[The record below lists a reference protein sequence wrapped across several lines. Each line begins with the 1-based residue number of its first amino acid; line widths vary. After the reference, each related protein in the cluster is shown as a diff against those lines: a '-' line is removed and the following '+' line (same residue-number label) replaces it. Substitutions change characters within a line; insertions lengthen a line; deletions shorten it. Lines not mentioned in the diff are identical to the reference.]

1 MSVLPPGNASG
12 DVVFKQKQ
20 WGEIVVFKKIGLGSW
35 IMIAMFL
42 GALFGYLFPH
52 AGVAL
57 KIVGDLFIRMVKM
70 IVVPLIFSAL
80 VMGIAGT
87 GDFKKLGRLGV
98 KALIWFEFATTL
110 ALVIGLSFANFVKPG
125 VGVVVSGNLDVS
137 AAQSYAQKTIDF
149 TQMVLNIVPTNII
162 DGMARGDMLQIV
174 FFSTFFGIAAAAIGA
189 KGRPVVDLA
198 KSVADIMFQFTGYVM
213 KLAPF
218 GIFGMMAYTV
228 GKYGLGMLL
237 PLGKLIG
244 TLYLALAVFL
254 AIILLLVRVLAGV
267 KIMPILRLI
276 KEPAVIAF
284 TTTTSEAALPVAMKK
299 LEKFGVPTNIVTFV
313 MPTGYTFN
321 LDGGTLYTALTF
333 MFIAQVFGIHYTL
346 GQQLMIMVMLMLATK
361 GIACVPAGSF
371 VVLAGA
377 AASLGLPPEGIAMVL
392 GVDRVLDMAR
402 TGCNLMGNCI
412 ASIVVARWEHALS
425 DDTLKR
431 TYATQ
436 ALEAD

>member
-1 MSVLPPGNASG
+1 ML
-12 DVVFKQKQ
+12 
-20 WGEIVVFKKIGLGSW
+20 KKIGLGSQ

-42 GALFGYLFPH
+42 GAVFGYLFPH
-52 AGVAL
+52 LGVQL

-70 IVVPLIFSAL
+70 IVVPLIFSTL

-87 GDFKKLGRLGV
+87 GDFKKLGRLGA
-98 KALIWFEFATTL
+98 KTLIWFEFATSL
-110 ALVIGLSFANFVKPG
+110 ALIIGLSFANFFQPG
-125 VGVVVSGNLDVS
+125 LGVAVGGNLDVN
-137 AAQSYAQKTIDF
+137 AAQSYAQKTVDF
-149 TQMVLNIVPTNII
+149 SQMLLNIVPTNII

-174 FFSTFFGIAAAAIGA
+174 FFSTFFGVAAAAVGA
-189 KGRPVVDLA
+189 KGDAVIKLA
-198 KSVADIMFQFTGYVM
+198 RGVAEIMFQFTNYVM
-213 KLAPF
+213 KLAPY

-254 AIILLLVRVLAGV
+254 TVILLLVRLLAGV
-267 KIMPILRLI
+267 KIMPILRVL

-313 MPTGYTFN
+313 LPTGYTFN

-333 MFIAQVFGIHYTL
+333 MFIAQVFGIHYSL
-346 GQQLMIMVMLMLATK
+346 GQQVAIMLMLMLATK

-402 TGCNLMGNCI
+402 TSCNLMGNVI
-412 ASIVVARWEHALS
+412 AAILVARWEHLLP
-425 DDTLKR
+425 DETLER
-431 TYATQ
+431 SYAAQ

>member
-1 MSVLPPGNASG
+1 M
-12 DVVFKQKQ
+12 
-20 WGEIVVFKKIGLGSW
+20 FKKIGLGSW

-42 GALFGYLFPH
+42 GAVFGYLFPH
-52 AGVAL
+52 LGVQL

-70 IVVPLIFSAL
+70 IVVPLIFSTL

-87 GDFKKLGRLGV
+87 GDFKKLGRLGA
-98 KALIWFEFATTL
+98 KTLIWFEFATSL
-110 ALVIGLSFANFVKPG
+110 ALIIGLSFANFFHPG
-125 VGVVVSGNLDVS
+125 LGVAVSGNLDVS
-137 AAQSYAQKTIDF
+137 TAQSYAQKTIDF
-149 TQMVLNIVPTNII
+149 SQMLLNIVPTNII

-174 FFSTFFGIAAAAIGA
+174 FFSTFFGIAAAAVGG
-189 KGRPVVDLA
+189 KGDSVIKLA
-198 KSVADIMFQFTGYVM
+198 RSVAEIMFQFTTYVM
-213 KLAPF
+213 KLAPY

-228 GKYGLGMLL
+228 GQYGLGMLL
-237 PLGKLIG
+237 PLAKLIG

-254 AIILLLVRVLAGV
+254 TVILLLVRVLAGV
-267 KIMPILRLI
+267 KIMPILRVL
-276 KEPAVIAF
+276 KEPAAIAF

-313 MPTGYTFN
+313 LPTGYTFN

-346 GQQLMIMVMLMLATK
+346 GQQVAIMLMLMLATK

-402 TGCNLMGNCI
+402 TSCNMMGNVI
-412 ASIVVARWEHALS
+412 AAILVARWEHMLP
-425 DDTLKR
+425 DETLEKS
-431 TYATQ
+431 YAAQ